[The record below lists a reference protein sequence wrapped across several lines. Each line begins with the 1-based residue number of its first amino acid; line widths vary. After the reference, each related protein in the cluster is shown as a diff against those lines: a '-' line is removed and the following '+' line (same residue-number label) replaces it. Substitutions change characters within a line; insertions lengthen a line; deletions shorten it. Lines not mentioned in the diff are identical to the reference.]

1 MISSATTSLCCAS
14 KIPFESDLGAI
25 NSDGEIAAKSE
36 KYKVLFSVLL
46 QAVVKEVEHETVAH
60 S

>member
-1 MISSATTSLCCAS
+1 VLS

-36 KYKVLFSVLL
+36 KYIGLFSELL
-46 QAVVKEVEHETVAH
+46 QAVVKEAEHETVTH